1 VALKDAGLSA
11 ADINTVILV
20 GGMTRMPAV
29 QERVKGIFGKEP
41 NKGVNPDEVVA
52 MGAAIQGGVLKGD
65 LEDVL
70 LLDVTPLS
78 LGIET
83 LGGVMTRLIDKNT
96 TIPAKKSEIF
106 STAEDNQQAV
116 SIHVLQG
123 EREMASGN
131 KSLGRFELTGISPA
145 PRGAPQIEVTF
156 DIDANGIVE
165 VSAKDTA
172 TGKQQSIRITH
183 SSGLSRDEIDR
194 LIKDAELHAQEDK
207 NKKVL
212 AEARNSADALMYSTQ
227 KTLGELGEKVDS
239 DTRADVEQTIVSL
252 KREIEGEN
260 IAEIKRLTETL
271 TQIAHKLAASAY
283 QQASPEGQPYDSPA
297 GGAHNSAAGRA
308 SNTEEEVV
316 DAEYE
321 EVN

>member
-1 VALKDAGLSA
+1 
-11 ADINTVILV
+11 
-20 GGMTRMPAV
+20 
-29 QERVKGIFGKEP
+29 
-41 NKGVNPDEVVA
+41 
-52 MGAAIQGGVLKGD
+52 
-65 LEDVL
+65 
-70 LLDVTPLS
+70 
-78 LGIET
+78 
-83 LGGVMTRLIDKNT
+83 MTRLIDKNT

-145 PRGAPQIEVTF
+145 PRGTPQIEVTF

-183 SSGLSRDEIDR
+183 SSGLSQEEIDQ
-194 LIKDAELHAQEDK
+194 LVKDAELHAEEDK
-207 NKKVL
+207 NKKAM
-212 AEARNSADALMYSTQ
+212 AEARNSADALMYSTE
-227 KTLGELGEKVDS
+227 KTLRELGEKVDS
-239 DTRADVEQTIVSL
+239 GIKVDVEQTIASL

-271 TQIAHKLAASAY
+271 TQMSHKLAASAY
-283 QQASPEGQPYDSPA
+283 QQASPEGQTYDSPA
-297 GGAHNSAAGRA
+297 DGAHNSSADRA
-308 SNTEEEVV
+308 SNTDEEVV